1 MKFLKHFRLF
11 LEADETEVKIEE
23 TPEGGDEVSK
33 DNDKTDKESLDM
45 IQKDISYYKSKREVM
60 EKIFNDSERQD
71 SEINVDLQKNVYDNE
86 RDVKKRNRYL
96 KELESVYTL
105 KRTADR
111 LSTQIET
118 DRGRV
123 DEINKQMN
131 DLKDR
136 FNQLDDK
143 NQKSKVSERI
153 EKSRDY
159 LNRLNQTILLNKSE
173 YAKIDKNYKTK
184 KTNFEAMM
192 KIEEQ
197 KIKNLSQK

>member
-1 MKFLKHFRLF
+1 MKFLKHFKLF

-71 SEINVDLQKNVYDNE
+71 SEINVDLQKNVYANE

>member
-1 MKFLKHFRLF
+1 MKFLKGFKLF
-11 LEADETEVKIEE
+11 LEADDVEIQE
-23 TPEGGDEVSK
+23 TPGADELVK
-33 DNDKTDKESLDM
+33 DNEKTNKESLNM
-45 IQKDISYYKSKREVM
+45 IQKDIAYYKSKKDVM
-60 EKIFNDSERQD
+60 KKIFDDSERQD
-71 SEINVDLQKNVYDNE
+71 SEINNDLQKNVYANQ

-111 LSTQIET
+111 LSTQLET
-118 DRGRV
+118 DKKRV
-123 DEINKQMN
+123 DELTKQMN
-131 DLKDR
+131 YLKDR
-136 FNQLDDK
+136 FNQLDDSS
-143 NQKSKVSERI
+143 QKSKVSERI

-159 LNRLNQTILLNKSE
+159 LKTLNQTILFNNSE

-192 KIEEQ
+192 KVEEQ

>member
-1 MKFLKHFRLF
+1 MKFLKGFKLF
-11 LEADETEVKIEE
+11 LEADDVEIQE
-23 TPEGGDEVSK
+23 TPGADELVK
-33 DNDKTDKESLDM
+33 DNEKTNKESLNM
-45 IQKDISYYKSKREVM
+45 IQKDIAYYKSKKDVM
-60 EKIFNDSERQD
+60 KKIFDDSERQD
-71 SEINVDLQKNVYDNE
+71 SEINNDLQKNVYANQ

-111 LSTQIET
+111 LSTQLET
-118 DRGRV
+118 DKKRV
-123 DEINKQMN
+123 DELNKQMN

-136 FNQLDDK
+136 FNQLDDSS
-143 NQKSKVSERI
+143 QKSKVSERI

-159 LNRLNQTILLNKSE
+159 LKTLNQTILFNNSE

-192 KIEEQ
+192 KVEEQ

>member
-1 MKFLKHFRLF
+1 MKFLKNFKLF
-11 LEADETEVKIEE
+11 LEAEEVNIQES
-23 TPEGGDEVSK
+23 PENGQVSQ
-33 DNDKTDKESLDM
+33 DNEKVNKESLDM
-45 IQKDISYYKSKREVM
+45 IQKDIDYYKSKREVM
-60 EKIFNDSERQD
+60 EKIFDDSERQD
-71 SEINVDLQKNVYDNE
+71 SEINVDLQKNVYANE
-86 RDVKKRNRYL
+86 KDVKKRNRYL

-111 LSTQIET
+111 LASQIET
-118 DRGRV
+118 DKGRV
-123 DEINKQMN
+123 DEVNKQMN

-159 LNRLNQTILLNKSE
+159 LNKLNQTILFNKSE